1 MLITIRFYV
10 LGSTTGKAAHREFSV
25 RSRSNTTKRR
35 HEVWSVVRRF
45 DQPQKYKPFVS
56 RCVVQGNLE
65 IAGLREVDVKLP
77 QRIKQLMRQLY
88 GQEKLLTD
96 IQLRKRNP
104 HQVNSNW
111 NTTGKHFHVQPIKH
125 SKIFKYH
132 FKFLV

>member
-45 DQPQKYKPFVS
+45 DQPQKYKPFFS

-65 IAGLREVDVKLP
+65 IGGLREVDVKSGLP
-77 QRIKQLMRQLY
+77 TTTSTERLELLDDDEHILSIKIREL
-88 GQEKLLTD
+88 
-96 IQLRKRNP
+96 
-104 HQVNSNW
+104 
-111 NTTGKHFHVQPIKH
+111 
-125 SKIFKYH
+125 
-132 FKFLV
+132 